1 MKKDK
6 TIILTLSI
14 IIIILVLGLLGYT
27 WYKYQSEK
35 VLSDNLK
42 QIQLLNEI
50 YSDFISKNKE
60 ENSTITFDDSA
71 LTNFITKEK
80 YSNSDIEKLKE
91 LEINLENSDKTFTFS
106 IMYDDISRCLTL
118 FLKENG
124 SSYSISKNYY
134 LNPNPFNINYKTND
148 ISTITMAIA

>member
-14 IIIILVLGLLGYT
+14 IIIVLVLGLLGYT

-35 VLSDNLK
+35 VLSDSLK

-60 ENSTITFDDSA
+60 ENATITFDNSA
-71 LTNFITKEK
+71 LTNFITKEI
-80 YSNSDIEKLKE
+80 YC
-91 LEINLENSDKTFTFS
+91 INYNQENSVS
-106 IMYDDISRCLTL
+106 L
-118 FLKENG
+118 
-124 SSYSISKNYY
+124 
-134 LNPNPFNINYKTND
+134 
-148 ISTITMAIA
+148 